1 MVVTNKERGTG
12 KGEWPREGER
22 EREREREAGCLNK
35 EGDGFGGR
43 RETQWCNHGN
53 NSHQCLLGSTA
64 SPSCHPCVCVCV
76 CACVCVC
83 VCVHLCFYIFK
94 ATNGI
99 KGMKNLK
106 GQFLMLNYLFFI
118 KVHRSLFCCV

>member
-1 MVVTNKERGTG
+1 MGLEGGGKHNGVTMVTTPTSVY
-12 KGEWPREGER
+12 WEGQPVPV
-22 EREREREAGCLNK
+22 A
-35 EGDGFGGR
+35 
-43 RETQWCNHGN
+43 THV
-53 NSHQCLLGSTA
+53 
-64 SPSCHPCVCVCV
+64 CVCVCV
-76 CACVCVC
+76 CVRVR
-83 VCVHLCFYIFK
+83 VRVRVRVHLCFYIFK